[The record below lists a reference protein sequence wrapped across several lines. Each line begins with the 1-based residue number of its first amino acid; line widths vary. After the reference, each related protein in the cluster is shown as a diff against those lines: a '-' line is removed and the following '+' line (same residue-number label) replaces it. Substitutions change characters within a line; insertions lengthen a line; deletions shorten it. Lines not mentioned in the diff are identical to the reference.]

1 MLIQNYLSSIYLTK
15 NYIDIILEKLQG
27 IFEHFSRNYFSNA
40 LENQQFDSMAFHRL
54 QRVAQTLC
62 ENEQCYEEKLN
73 VHVRHSTK
81 TRNLVV
87 LTSISY
93 KKRTD

>member
-1 MLIQNYLSSIYLTK
+1 MISNLSSIYLTK
-15 NYIDIILEKLQG
+15 NYFDITLEKLQG
-27 IFEHFSRNYFSNA
+27 IFEHFSRNLFSNA
-40 LENQQFDSMAFHRL
+40 QGNQQFDSKAFEGL
-54 QRVAQTLC
+54 QGVAQTLC
-62 ENEQCYEEKLN
+62 ENKQCYEEKLN
-73 VHVRHSTK
+73 VRHSTK